1 MKIDFKKPKYVIP
14 LIALPFVIFGY
25 FVFGGTLKEKPKQI
39 EQVQAD
45 GINPEMPGV
54 DSIIVKREIESKF
67 TAYQEAFKN
76 AKDESAIAIIDPD
89 RGESNDLN
97 YASVYTAEDLESMKA
112 RRKMDSLNNSL
123 KTSQKNIQAKIAEF
137 NRTQNSYS
145 QSGSSRSA
153 RDFSRSED
161 MAAGDPVLQKLLKMQ
176 QEKNRASNAPSYSSS
191 GSNSLGS
198 YETQMK
204 LFKEQMRMVDSMQNE
219 REGLNKSTS
228 DKSTKNALN
237 TKPFIEPDD
246 QPAPLPISAA
256 DNKKASQFNTV
267 STFSNDEGYI
277 AAMIDQNIKVTLG
290 SRVRIRLLKDMY
302 VGENLIN
309 KGTYVYG
316 VVTGFQTQR
325 INISVANIVYENTS
339 LPVKIDLFDNDGY
352 LGLYVPGS
360 NFREFTK
367 EIGSQS
373 TQGLSQAVTPD
384 NSDIQMSLLS
394 KAFNTTTT
402 TLASLMKKNK
412 AYLKYNYIV
421 YLKENKTSTRN

>member
-25 FVFGGTLKEKPKQI
+25 FVFGGTLKEKPKQV

-45 GINPEMPGV
+45 GVNPEMPGV
-54 DSIIVKREIESKF
+54 DSIIAKREIESKF

-76 AKDESAIAIIDPD
+76 AKDESAIAVIDPD
-89 RGESNDLN
+89 KGESNGLN
-97 YASVYTAEDLESMKA
+97 YASVYTAEDLEGIKA

-137 NRTQNSYS
+137 NRTQGSYS
-145 QSGSSRSA
+145 QSRSSQSA
-153 RDFSRSED
+153 RDLSRSEE

-176 QEKNRASNAPSYSSS
+176 QGKNRASKASYSSS
-191 GSNSLGS
+191 ANKSLGS

-204 LFKEQMRMVDSMQNE
+204 LFKEQMRMVDSMQSE
-219 REGLNKSTS
+219 REGLSKSAP
-228 DKSTKNALN
+228 DKSSKNPLN
-237 TKPFIEPDD
+237 TKPFMKPDD
-246 QPAPLPISAA
+246 QAESLPISAA
-256 DNKKASQFNTV
+256 DNKKISQFNTV
-267 STFSNDEGYI
+267 SAFSNDDGYI

-302 VGENLIN
+302 VGENLID

-325 INISVANIVYENTS
+325 INISIANIAYESTS